1 MPHVQVIQP
10 VSRQVQK
17 LKVAAYARVSSDSF
31 DQLNSFATQI
41 EYYTSYIKANE
52 EWEFAGLYADEAVS
66 GTAVEKRTE
75 FQRLMEDCRKGNVER
90 ILVKSISRF
99 ARNTLDCIGT
109 VRELKQIGV
118 SVLFEKENIDT
129 AIMGSEMLLS
139 ILGSAAQEESL
150 SISKNL
156 KWSYRR
162 RMRSGDFITCSAPLG
177 YRLEKSNLV
186 PDPQEVP
193 IVEYIFSSYL
203 AGKNMDEIAAEL
215 NAQER
220 QFVRRKGSRWFR
232 TSIRY
237 ILSNEKYIGDALV
250 QKTYTPDEL
259 PLKNIPNKRQVSQY
273 YISDSHPAIISR
285 DVFRAVQQ
293 LLAKRAE
300 NHGRKEQKNKHPF
313 SGKIQCGLCG
323 AALHRHIKQN
333 KILWCCYQ
341 HIRDKD
347 ACSLNAVSEND
358 LQQVFLTGYNK
369 LFDNRESIIKPMLK
383 QLVELKERAV
393 FANASV
399 VALNDKITEIIR
411 QNHTLTRLQSKGCI
425 DSAIFI
431 DRWNQNNQKLDEL
444 RVQLKRQQT
453 PDAVEET
460 LENTQILLNILEHS
474 GGLLTFDSEIFRS
487 VVCKIIV
494 YPDRIQLRLING
506 LNLEEGR
513 DLQ

>member
-1 MPHVQVIQP
+1 M
-10 VSRQVQK
+10 
-17 LKVAAYARVSSDSF
+17 
-31 DQLNSFATQI
+31 
-41 EYYTSYIKANE
+41 
-52 EWEFAGLYADEAVS
+52 
-66 GTAVEKRTE
+66 
-75 FQRLMEDCRKGNVER
+75 
-90 ILVKSISRF
+90 
-99 ARNTLDCIGT
+99 
-109 VRELKQIGV
+109 
-118 SVLFEKENIDT
+118 
-129 AIMGSEMLLS
+129 
-139 ILGSAAQEESL
+139 
-150 SISKNL
+150 
-156 KWSYRR
+156 
-162 RMRSGDFITCSAPLG
+162 
-177 YRLEKSNLV
+177 
-186 PDPQEVP
+186 
-193 IVEYIFSSYL
+193 
-203 AGKNMDEIAAEL
+203 
-215 NAQER
+215 
-220 QFVRRKGSRWFR
+220 
-232 TSIRY
+232 
-237 ILSNEKYIGDALV
+237 

-273 YISDSHPAIISR
+273 YISDTHPAIISR

-300 NHGRKEQKNKHPF
+300 NRGRKEQKNKHPF